1 MTSQPVDVGAPAPA
15 FRLKAVGSG
24 RELGPAGNP
33 GAALLLTFHD
43 QNNVALIQAMQ
54 EALRARIPEASKL
67 LVASVVD
74 MSRVPPPLRPLAETV
89 MKSSYVKAGEL
100 MPAGLDVA
108 DYVVILLDWDGKVHK
123 SYAARGVDKNP
134 LLALIDGQGV
144 LRGRYQGRDLTR
156 AAQAMVDE
164 LHDAP

>member
-1 MTSQPVDVGAPAPA
+1 MTSQPAAIGAPAPA

-24 RELGPAGNP
+24 RELGPAGNQ

-54 EALRARIPEASKL
+54 EALRARIPEASRL

-108 DYVVILLDWDGKVHK
+108 DYVIILLDWDGKVHK

-134 LLALIDGQGV
+134 LLTLIDDQGL

-156 AAQAMVDE
+156 AAQAMVDD